1 MRNTIISDFDST
13 FLFIVGCSVVMLLGI
28 TFAMIY
34 FVYKYNR
41 KRHPK
46 AEKIHGNTPL
56 EITWTVLPTLLC
68 LVMFFYGYV
77 GFKNLRDVPA
87 DAYSI
92 KVTGKMWKWDFEYP
106 NKKKSD
112 TLYVPVGKPI
122 KMLIGSLDVNHSFF
136 IPALRV
142 KEDAIPGRENW
153 LWFNAETEGSYVITC
168 AEYCGLNHSY
178 MFALLKVV
186 PQDKFDEWLNKVDP
200 TKVPV
205 ASTPG
210 DSLKNALNQVPAD
223 STKKNGSTDSIKN
236 AGNKDIKKDTIK
248 TAELKKDTSKVK
260 K

>member
-13 FLFIVGCSVVMLLGI
+13 FLFIVGCSVFLLLGV
-28 TFAMIY
+28 TFFMIY

-56 EITWTVLPTLLC
+56 EITWTVLPTILC
-68 LVMFFYGYV
+68 IIMFFYGYV

-87 DAYSI
+87 DAYNI

-112 TLYVPVGKPI
+112 TLYVPVGQPI

-136 IPALRV
+136 IPAYRV

-153 LWFNAETEGSYVITC
+153 LWFNPDKEGQFGIAC

-178 MFALLKVV
+178 MSAVMKVL
-186 PQDKFDEWLNKVDP
+186 PRDKFDEWVNKVEPVKVAGDS
-200 TKVPV
+200 TK
-205 ASTPG
+205 TKG
-210 DSLKNALNQVPAD
+210 MDSLKTGNTPVDTSKTP
-223 STKKNGSTDSIKN
+223 
-236 AGNKDIKKDTIK
+236 NKDVKKDSVKAIDTKKDTTKQIK
-248 TAELKKDTSKVK
+248 K
-260 K
+260 